1 MDHDTLHER
10 LSAYV
15 DGELDAEDTRAV
27 ENLLRESEEARA
39 ALRRLERATGLLREL
54 PRHAAP
60 PTIAEDILAR
70 IERQALLDD
79 PTVPGLTVPSRGRA
93 GLWRWSMAAGL
104 VLSVTA
110 GMWAFTTLR
119 RDYRE
124 RQTSVAMATRES
136 EERPS
141 SKMAAKDSERET
153 GLLNRRTETHR
164 TSRTPVST
172 TPPGARRNGIA
183 GAKTPTPEALDHTTT
198 TGADHSRTPATKGK
212 VPEDTQEFRRES
224 RTSARLRIEVA
235 DARQRDLVVDQLSKQ
250 LQAASVP
257 PVSELAGDSRTEST
271 TTRSPSAR
279 FHEGRRIAQGERGA
293 EARSL
298 VVQAP
303 PGVISRLAEQTA
315 RANPSSRVQ
324 LETNGAE
331 FVGLAATQSQ
341 LLVMAT
347 PVQDLRPSER
357 RRMRADAED
366 RDGAV
371 LDRSQSIPKRG
382 HAPKDHSDESST
394 SLWSA
399 FGLKPDILE
408 ALLPR
413 ESAESKDPESVVAAG
428 PPPPLAPMSPME
440 RKADSDLVGPPEL
453 EVPGTEEGV
462 FSQSASTESFVDRRL
477 RELDGTSRNE
487 NASGPDKIEDLR
499 EIKPDDRT
507 GMSKSSGSLPGDTGS
522 SPGSSD
528 GLAPAA
534 AASSNEL
541 ELDAWPAEATIIDVI
556 IEIVPVAPATID
568 PASAPS
574 SAPTLTPDT
583 SPRPA
588 SKPRGTS

>member
-1 MDHDTLHER
+1 ME
-10 LSAYV
+10 
-15 DGELDAEDTRAV
+15 E
-27 ENLLRESEEARA
+27 LLRESEEARA

-79 PTVPGLTVPSRGRA
+79 PTVPGHTVQSRGRA

-124 RQTSVAMATRES
+124 RQTSVAMTTRES
-136 EERPS
+136 EEPPL
-141 SKMAAKDSERET
+141 SKMATKDSKREMGSLARET
-153 GLLNRRTETHR
+153 ETLR
-164 TSRTPVST
+164 TSRSPAST
-172 TPPGARRNGIA
+172 TPPSAGRNRTE
-183 GAKTPTPEALDHTTT
+183 GAKAPALETLDYTTT
-198 TGADHSRTPATKGK
+198 ADADHAPTPATKGR
-212 VPEDTQEFRRES
+212 VPENSQEFRRDS
-224 RTSARLRIEVA
+224 RTTARLRIEVA

-250 LQAASVP
+250 LQAANVP
-257 PVSELAGDSRTEST
+257 PISELADDSRSGST
-271 TTRSPSAR
+271 TRRSPSAR
-279 FHEGRRIAQGERGA
+279 LHEGRRVDQGERGA
-293 EARSL
+293 GARSL
-298 VVQAP
+298 MVQAP
-303 PGVISRLAEQTA
+303 PDVISRVAEETA

-341 LLVMAT
+341 LLAMAT
-347 PVQDLRPSER
+347 PAQDLRPSES
-357 RRMRADAED
+357 RRMRADTEY

-371 LDRSQSIPKRG
+371 LERSQTTPKRG
-382 HAPKDHSDESST
+382 QAPKDHSDESST

-399 FGLKPDILE
+399 FGLNPDIIE

-413 ESAESKDPESVVAAG
+413 EPAESKDPENVVAAG
-428 PPPPLAPMSPME
+428 PPPPLAPISPME
-440 RKADSDLVGPPEL
+440 RKADLDLVGPPES
-453 EVPGTEEGV
+453 EIPGKEELAFAEG
-462 FSQSASTESFVDRRL
+462 ASTESFVDRRL
-477 RELDGTSRNE
+477 RELDA
-487 NASGPDKIEDLR
+487 ASKSKNPTARDEAAGPAESDS
-499 EIKPDDRT
+499 DDR
-507 GMSKSSGSLPGDTGS
+507 GDAPKSPDSMPGHAGT

-534 AASSNEL
+534 TASSNEL
-541 ELDAWPAEATIIDVI
+541 EPGAWPAEATIIDVI
-556 IEIVPVAPATID
+556 IEIVPIAPSTID

-574 SAPTLTPDT
+574 PAPTLTPDT
-583 SPRPA
+583 SPKPA